1 MRVPWHCLCP
11 NDDGRAG
18 EEEMAE
24 QTASALTVGVPRESA
39 PGERRVAMTP
49 DIVKR
54 LTAAGVAVRVEAG
67 AGAASG
73 HDDDAYT
80 AAGATIVPDA
90 ARAFEAD
97 VVIKVQ
103 KPDDAEAGRLRDGA
117 TLIALLQPMTNTG
130 LIRDLA
136 ARNITAFSMDA
147 IPRTTRAQSMDVL
160 SSQATVAGYKA
171 VLMAADSLPRF
182 FPMLTTAA
190 GSIIPAKVLVVGAG
204 VAGLQA
210 IATARRLGAVVE
222 AYDTRPVVKEQ
233 VESLGAKF
241 VDIPVD
247 TSDAQTAGG
256 YAKEVS
262 AETLRK
268 QQEVLADHAAKSDVV
283 ITTAAVPGRPAPR
296 LIAKETVE
304 RMRPGSVIVDL
315 AAETGGN
322 VELTRPGETVEH
334 NGVTIMGQLNLPST
348 MPVHASQMYAK
359 NIQNLLDLL
368 IRNGK
373 LDPDYDDEIVAGT
386 VITRRGE
393 IVHEMTRQR
402 LGESGT
408 APQAD
413 TPATA
418 QGDTGGKIV
427 CPPGAVQ
434 GDGSSD
440 CPEGYPIKGNAS
452 SRIYHEPRGASY
464 GLTIPELCFASA
476 ADAEAAGYRAART

>member
-1 MRVPWHCLCP
+1 ME
-11 NDDGRAG
+11 G
-18 EEEMAE
+18 
-24 QTASALTVGVPRESA
+24 QTASSLIVGVPRETA

-49 DIVKR
+49 DTIKR
-54 LTAAGVAVRVEAG
+54 LTASGVVVKVESG
-67 AGAASG
+67 AGLASG
-73 HDDDAYT
+73 HSDDAYET
-80 AAGATIVPDA
+80 AGATIVAGAADA
-90 ARAFEAD
+90 FNAQ

-103 KPDDAEAGRLRDGA
+103 KPDADEAALLRPGT
-117 TLIALLQPMTNTG
+117 TLIALLQPMTNIDLVRELAG
-130 LIRDLA
+130 RD
-136 ARNITAFSMDA
+136 ITAFSMDA

-171 VLMAADSLPRF
+171 VLMAADTLPKF

-190 GSIIPAKVLVVGAG
+190 GSIVPAKVLVVGAG

-247 TSDAQTAGG
+247 TSETQTAGG

-296 LIAKETVE
+296 LISKETVE

-322 VELTRPGETVEH
+322 VELTKAGETVEH
-334 NGVTIMGQLNLPST
+334 NGVKIMGQVNLPST

-368 IRNGK
+368 IKNGK
-373 LDPDYDDEIVAGT
+373 LDPDFEDEIVKGT
-386 VITRRGE
+386 VITRGGE
-393 IVHEMTRQR
+393 IVHEMTKQR
-402 LGESGT
+402 AVELSSSAQKPAANQDLVS
-408 APQAD
+408 APNRERPVAEAD
-413 TPATA
+413 
-418 QGDTGGKIV
+418 G
-427 CPPGAVQ
+427 
-434 GDGSSD
+434 
-440 CPEGYPIKGNAS
+440 
-452 SRIYHEPRGASY
+452 
-464 GLTIPELCFASA
+464 
-476 ADAEAAGYRAART
+476 AEAAASQDSAAAGVQDSTA

>member
-1 MRVPWHCLCP
+1 ME
-11 NDDGRAG
+11 G
-18 EEEMAE
+18 
-24 QTASALTVGVPRESA
+24 QTGGALSVGVPRETA
-39 PGERRVAMTP
+39 PGERRVALIP
-49 DIVKR
+49 DTVKK
-54 LTAAGVAVRVEAG
+54 LTSSGVQVKVERG
-67 AGAASG
+67 AGEASG
-73 HDDDAYT
+73 HADEAYQ

-90 ARAFEAD
+90 QQAFDAA

-103 KPDDAEAGRLRDGA
+103 KPDASELALLPRGS
-117 TLIALLQPMTNTG
+117 TLIALLQPMTN
-130 LIRDLA
+130 LDLVQQLA
-136 ARNITAFSMDA
+136 DKNITAFSMDA

-171 VLMAADSLPRF
+171 VLMAADTLPKF

-190 GSIIPAKVLVVGAG
+190 GSITPAKVLVVGAG

-247 TSDAQTAGG
+247 TSDTQTAGG

-283 ITTAAVPGRPAPR
+283 ITTAAVPGRAAPR
-296 LIAKETVE
+296 LISKETVE

-322 VELTRPGETVEH
+322 VEVTRAGETVLH
-334 NGVTIMGQLNLPST
+334 DGVAVMGQLNLPST

-359 NIQNLLDLL
+359 NIQNLLALL
-368 IRNGK
+368 IKDGAFA
-373 LDPDYDDEIVAGT
+373 PDYEDEIVKGT
-386 VITRRGE
+386 VITRGGE
-393 IVHEMTRQR
+393 VVHEMTKQR
-402 LGESGT
+402 LTEAGGKAGASNGGTSSASAGTTTQSTT
-408 APQAD
+408 APA
-413 TPATA
+413 
-418 QGDTGGKIV
+418 
-427 CPPGAVQ
+427 
-434 GDGSSD
+434 
-440 CPEGYPIKGNAS
+440 
-452 SRIYHEPRGASY
+452 PRS
-464 GLTIPELCFASA
+464 
-476 ADAEAAGYRAART
+476 